1 MVFVFLSFLHLLIR
15 LTVYTELFLL
25 PYLFA
30 NIHLVMF
37 TSWTLKKNSMI
48 SVQLL
53 FSHLVMFDSLWPPW
67 TAAHQGSLSFTIS
80 WSLLKFMSIELVM
93 PSNHLIV
100 CHPFLLL
107 PSIFPS
113 IKVFS
118 NGSFLCIRCSK
129 YWSFSFSTSSSNE
142 YSGLITFR
150 IDWFDLLVVQG
161 TLRAFSGTAVQKK

>member
-1 MVFVFLSFLHLLIR
+1 MGAHLAPSVSSPCVLQ
-15 LTVYTELFLL
+15 VSEKQ
-25 PYLFA
+25 
-30 NIHLVMF
+30 
-37 TSWTLKKNSMI
+37 SWTTVDFITLTCGY
-48 SVQLL
+48 SVCLFVKADCLRSLVVQSLCLTLWQPMDCSTPGFAVLHYLL
-53 FSHLVMFDSLWPPW
+53 EFAQIHVHWVSEAFC
-67 TAAHQGSLSFTIS
+67 
-80 WSLLKFMSIELVM
+80 
-93 PSNHLIV
+93 LIL
-100 CHPFLLL
+100 CLPLLLL